1 MKKHLTEVCDMCL
14 FEYNEKKAMEA
25 ERAEGKEEG
34 KEEGR
39 QEERIRLL
47 VKWVRTGKFTVDE
60 AAEEANMNVEEF
72 QKILDVQTKK

>member
-25 ERAEGKEEG
+25 ERAEG